1 MLSQDIAE
9 RMIMYPAMG
18 YYYVGFLDDAPPEK
32 IHFHLNDRFHL
43 LGSPDDYQSVCI
55 ASKIE
60 SIFLIKR
67 DIAHIKQREL
77 IQFSLDHGI
86 QLNVLSEPI
95 LDTPFIDAR
104 VFDGM
109 PMISTTNFDH
119 RVIEQWV
126 KRLGDIIVSS
136 LALVVL
142 FQFLLWFQSGLSGY
156 RPKGQYF
163 FKQTR
168 VGQHGQL
175 FHMIKFRSMIPNA
188 EASTGPVMVDESGDA
203 RYIKGGQFIRQF
215 SLDELPQFW
224 NVLCG
229 QMSLVGPRPER
240 PHFVDQ
246 FSKIVPY
253 FNERHVV
260 PVGMSGWAQINGR
273 SVLTRRPE
281 HKIKYDI
288 YYINHWSVLFDIKIL
303 IKTLFVVFKGGIIL
317 MNVVVFGGAFDPLHN
332 GHVDIVF
339 YLSGL
344 GYDRLCLVPTGVPIY
359 KDATQFSANDRLAML
374 QLVFGDDPLIDIL
387 TVELQKN
394 QPSYTVDTM
403 SFLFD
408 SYGATSVKFCCWFGS
423 IVSISSMATI

>member
-1 MLSQDIAE
+1 MYSKGIGARRTLIIGTSMLSQDIAE

-18 YYYVGFLDDAPPEK
+18 YYYVGFLDDAPEK

-86 QLNVLSEPI
+86 QLNVPFEPI

-142 FQFLLWFQSGLSGY
+142 FPVFVMVSIWIKWVS
-156 RPKGQYF
+156 PKGPIF

-303 IKTLFVVFKGGIIL
+303 IKTLFVVF
-317 MNVVVFGGAFDPLHN
+317 
-332 GHVDIVF
+332 
-339 YLSGL
+339 S
-344 GYDRLCLVPTGVPIY
+344 R
-359 KDATQFSANDRLAML
+359 
-374 QLVFGDDPLIDIL
+374 
-387 TVELQKN
+387 EE
-394 QPSYTVDTM
+394 SY
-403 SFLFD
+403 
-408 SYGATSVKFCCWFGS
+408 
-423 IVSISSMATI
+423 